1 MTTLVRGSENFK
13 VVISVEKPLD
23 ILEGVEFVSSPKCG
37 ATNAFL
43 GNIRDTETKLTMKSN
58 GCPETIRA
66 IRYEAYDSMVLSQ
79 TCDIVEGTINSPQL
93 ECGDSATVD
102 PNSRAYVSIRL
113 GFTPVQET
121 SIIICVSSTSRK
133 CSHLATMT
141 ILEKIKS
148 NVPIWKKIVFMDGHE
163 EWADAKS
170 EASWIK
176 SKAN

>member
-1 MTTLVRGSENFK
+1 MTTLVRDSKNFK
-13 VVISVEKPLD
+13 VVISIEKPLD
-23 ILEGVEFVSSPKCG
+23 ILEGVEFVTSPKCG
-37 ATNAFL
+37 AINAFL
-43 GNIRDTETKLTMKSN
+43 GNIRDTETKLTTKSN

-93 ECGDSATVD
+93 ESGNSATVD
-102 PNSRAYVSIRL
+102 PNSRAYVAMRL
-113 GFTPVQET
+113 GYTPVQET

-148 NVPIWKKIVFMDGHE
+148 HVPVWKKIVYLDGHE

-170 EASWIK
+170 EASWMK
-176 SKAN
+176 NETN